1 MNRLHSKR
9 LSAFTLIELLVVIAI
24 IAILAGMLLPALA
37 KAKAKAVK
45 ITCVNNLRQTGLALR
60 VFSNDNGGIYP
71 WGIDP
76 AQGGSSTNAWL
87 DAGHTYRHFVA
98 MSNELS
104 APKIILCPADKT
116 RSTLA
121 PNFQAILGIKDPKNP
136 SIDVTKFRY
145 NLAVG
150 YFVGMDA
157 TEENP
162 VSILS
167 GDRNI
172 SLNTTDATVKLI
184 GAAVGDKPY
193 VPKQTDF
200 AKVDT
205 SNKFGYDTS
214 THQSSG
220 NILLGD
226 GSVQGVTSGKLKEAF
241 RDFLNTTT
249 ATSGFLFPNNDGKE

>member
-1 MNRLHSKR
+1 MNRLYSKR

-76 AQGGSSTNAWL
+76 AQGGSSTNTWF

-116 RSTLA
+116 RSKLA
-121 PNFQAILGIKDPKNP
+121 PNFQVIAGIADPKNP
-136 SIDVTKFRY
+136 SIKIADYSY
-145 NLAVG
+145 NKAVG
-150 YFVGMDA
+150 YFIGMDA

-162 VSILS
+162 VSVLS

-172 SLNTTDATVKLI
+172 SLDVTAAKVVLI
-184 GAAVGDKPY
+184 GEGKTDKPY
-193 VPKQTDF
+193 IPKVGDF
-200 AKVDT
+200 KLVDAT
-205 SNKFGYDTS
+205 NKIGYDNS
-214 THQSSG
+214 THQNSG

-226 GSVQGVTSGKLKEAF
+226 GSVQGVTSGKFKEAM
-241 RDFLNTTT
+241 RDYQNTTT
-249 ATSGFLFPNNDGKE
+249 ISTGFLFPNNDGSL